1 MLKDMIESNELK
13 PGDKLPSESDLC
25 GTLGISRSTVREAI
39 KILIAENIVEIKR
52 GKGTFVTSQP
62 GMVQD
67 PLGVN
72 YMSKKNM
79 LFNLFETRLIIEPNI
94 AYLAAQRATK
104 ENVEKL
110 ERIMSEYYSAKEKGI
125 NYSEIDIEFHNTIAE
140 STQNEILDRILP
152 LINDSIVQGYIETV
166 NIPGSFEKAVV
177 RHKRILEA
185 IKNKDSELAKDQ
197 MEQHL
202 KEAIDEIFKY

>member
-1 MLKDMIESNELK
+1 MIKEMIVSQELM
-13 PGDKLPSESDLC
+13 PGDKLPSEAELC
-25 GTLGISRSTVREAI
+25 EILGISRSTVREAI

-52 GKGTFVTSQP
+52 GKGTFVTRQP

-72 YMSKKNM
+72 FMAKKNM

-104 ENVEKL
+104 ENLEKL
-110 ERIMSEYYSAKEKGI
+110 EKLMNEFHNAKAEGI
-125 NYSEIDIEFHNTIAE
+125 NYSEIDIQFHNAIAE

-152 LINDSIVQGYIETV
+152 LINDSIIQGYKETV

-177 RHKRILEA
+177 RHERIFRA
-185 IKNKDSELAKDQ
+185 IKNKDSELAKDE
-197 MEQHL
+197 MEKHL
-202 KEAIDEIFKY
+202 KEVIKEIL